1 MTEENIISHSVH
13 VAKYDHK
20 ELISIIHTEKGNTDN
35 CFNTIIFNF
44 REIDNNPIIKS
55 IFDYNRRFDLKPSYF
70 AEPFYNP
77 DMSPPTR
84 EDMLSFLKHLSKDPF
99 Q

>member
-13 VAKYDHK
+13 VASNNHK
-20 ELISIIHTEKGNTDN
+20 DMISIIHTEKGNTDR

-44 REIDNNPIIKS
+44 REIGDNPKIKTS
-55 IFDYNRRFDLKPSYF
+55 FDYNRRFDLKPSYF

-77 DMSPPTR
+77 DIPPPTR
-84 EDMLSFLKHLSKDPF
+84 EDMLSFLKHLFKDPF

>member
-13 VAKYDHK
+13 VASNNHK
-20 ELISIIHTEKGNTDN
+20 EMISIIHTEKGNIDR
-35 CFNTIIFNF
+35 CFNTIVFNF
-44 REIDNNPIIKS
+44 REIGDNPIIKCS
-55 IFDYNRRFDLKPSYF
+55 FDYSRRFDLKPAYY

-77 DMSPPTR
+77 DMPSPTR
-84 EDMLSFLKHLSKDPF
+84 EDRVNFLKYLCKDPF